1 MQVASQDPFLP
12 FAAHASD
19 QPDPFFTL
27 CSACKLL
34 ARTLFHPLQRMQ
46 VASKSPFL
54 PFAAHASDQRGP
66 FFTLSRSANCLRG
79 PFFTVSRSANCLR
92 GPFFTVSRSANCLR
106 GPFFTL
112 SRSANCLR
120 GPFSTLSRCANSLRG
135 VFFTLSRSANPEQ
148 RGPLPPCTSCKAI
161 AGGFSP
167 HSPTLP
173 TAGNQLFPFV
183 LYPDYS
189 NPSPSV
195 KGKSPENPK
204 KAPFLLFP
212 RHPHCQNPSIPP
224 AWTQGGLATT
234 TMSQGE
240 KQESR
245 PWKGGVLYSS
255 RWAIWFY
262 AGGLERSTSSE
273 DQNDCTISSA
283 SFSSSLLIS
292 IRKSFS
298 LPATQ
303 RETR

>member
-1 MQVASQDPFLP
+1 MQVASEDLFSP

-19 QPDPFFTL
+19 QP
-27 CSACKLL
+27 
-34 ARTLFHPLQRMQ
+34 
-46 VASKSPFL
+46 
-54 PFAAHASDQRGP
+54 GP
-66 FFTLSRSANCLRG
+66 FSILSRSANSLRG
-79 PFFTVSRSANCLR
+79 PFFIVA
-92 GPFFTVSRSANCLR
+92 
-106 GPFFTL
+106 
-112 SRSANCLR
+112 RSANCLR
-120 GPFSTLSRCANSLRG
+120 GPFSTLSRPANPLRGSFFILSRSANSLRRP
-135 VFFTLSRSANPEQ
+135 FFIVARSANPEQ
-148 RGPLPPCTSCKAI
+148 RSPLPPCTSCKAI

-189 NPSPSV
+189 NPLPSV

-212 RHPHCQNPSIPP
+212 HHPHCQNPSIPP

-234 TMSQGE
+234 TMPQGE

-245 PWKGGVLYSS
+245 PRKGRVPYFS
-255 RWAIWFY
+255 RWGIWFY
-262 AGGLERSTSSE
+262 AGGLERSTSSD
-273 DQNDCTISSA
+273 DQNDCTISRA

>member
-1 MQVASQDPFLP
+1 MQVASQAPFLP
-12 FAAHASD
+12 FAAHAS
-19 QPDPFFTL
+19 
-27 CSACKLL
+27 C
-34 ARTLFHPLQRMQ
+34 
-46 VASKSPFL
+46 
-54 PFAAHASDQRGP
+54 QRGP
-66 FFTLSRSANCLRG
+66 FFTFSRSTNCQRGPFFTFSRSANCLRG
-79 PFFTVSRSANCLR
+79 PFFIFSRCANCQR
-92 GPFFTVSRSANCLR
+92 GV
-106 GPFFTL
+106 
-112 SRSANCLR
+112 
-120 GPFSTLSRCANSLRG
+120 FSTFSRCANSLRG
-135 VFFTLSRSANPEQ
+135 VFFTVSRHANPEQ
-148 RGPLPPCTSCKAI
+148 RSPLPPCTSCKAI

-189 NPSPSV
+189 NPLPSV

-224 AWTQGGLATT
+224 AWTQGGLATM
-234 TMSQGE
+234 TMPQGE

-245 PWKGGVLYSS
+245 PWKGGGLYFS
-255 RWAIWFY
+255 RWGIWFY

-273 DQNDCTISSA
+273 DQNDCTISRA

-292 IRKSFS
+292 IRKFFS

>member
-1 MQVASQDPFLP
+1 MQVASKAPFSP

-19 QPDPFFTL
+19 QP
-27 CSACKLL
+27 
-34 ARTLFHPLQRMQ
+34 
-46 VASKSPFL
+46 
-54 PFAAHASDQRGP
+54 GP
-66 FFTLSRSANCLRG
+66 FFTLSRSANCQRGSFFIVARSANCQRGVFFTLSQSANSLRG
-79 PFFTVSRSANCLR
+79 VFFIVAWSANCLR
-92 GPFFTVSRSANCLR
+92 GVFFIVAWSANCLR
-106 GPFFTL
+106 GVFFIVAW
-112 SRSANCLR
+112 SANCLR
-120 GPFSTLSRCANSLRG
+120 GPFSTLSRC
-135 VFFTLSRSANPEQ
+135 ANPEQ

-161 AGGFSP
+161 AGGLSP

-173 TAGNQLFPFV
+173 TAGNQLFPFI

-189 NPSPSV
+189 NPLPSV

-224 AWTQGGLATT
+224 AWTQGRLATT
-234 TMSQGE
+234 TMPQGE

-245 PWKGGVLYSS
+245 PRKGRVLYFS
-255 RWAIWFY
+255 RWLIWFY
-262 AGGLERSTSSE
+262 AGGLERSTSSD

-303 RETR
+303 RETL

>member
-1 MQVASQDPFLP
+1 
-12 FAAHASD
+12 
-19 QPDPFFTL
+19 
-27 CSACKLL
+27 
-34 ARTLFHPLQRMQ
+34 MQ

-54 PFAAHASDQRGP
+54 PFAAHASDQPGPFSTLSRSANSLRGP
-66 FFTLSRSANCLRG
+66 FSTFSRSANCLRGVFFTLSRSANCLRG
-79 PFFTVSRSANCLR
+79 V
-92 GPFFTVSRSANCLR
+92 
-106 GPFFTL
+106 
-112 SRSANCLR
+112 
-120 GPFSTLSRCANSLRG
+120 FSTFSRC
-135 VFFTLSRSANPEQ
+135 ANPEQ
-148 RGPLPPCTSCKAI
+148 RSPLPPCTSCKAI
-161 AGGFSP
+161 AGGLSP

-173 TAGNQLFPFV
+173 TAGNQLFPFI

-189 NPSPSV
+189 NPLPSV

-212 RHPHCQNPSIPP
+212 RPPHCQNPSIPP

-234 TMSQGE
+234 TIPQGE
-240 KQESR
+240 KQESSPR
-245 PWKGGVLYSS
+245 KGGVLYFS
-255 RWAIWFY
+255 RWRIWFY
-262 AGGLERSTSSE
+262 AGGLERSTSNE

>member
-1 MQVASQDPFLP
+1 MQVASEAPFLP

-19 QPDPFFTL
+19 QPGPFFTFSR
-27 CSACKLL
+27 SANSL
-34 ARTLFHPLQRMQ
+34 RG
-46 VASKSPFL
+46 PF
-54 PFAAHASDQRGP
+54 FIISRSANCQRGP
-66 FFTLSRSANCLRG
+66 FFILSWS
-79 PFFTVSRSANCLR
+79 
-92 GPFFTVSRSANCLR
+92 
-106 GPFFTL
+106 
-112 SRSANCLR
+112 
-120 GPFSTLSRCANSLRG
+120 ANSLRG
-135 VFFTLSRSANPEQ
+135 VFSIVARSANSLRGVFSTFSRSANPEQ
-148 RGPLPPCTSCKAI
+148 RGPLPPCTSCRAI

-173 TAGNQLFPFV
+173 TAGNQLFPFI

-189 NPSPSV
+189 NPLPSV

-224 AWTQGGLATT
+224 AWIQGGLATT
-234 TMSQGE
+234 TMPQGE

-245 PWKGGVLYSS
+245 PRKGRVLYFS
-255 RWAIWFY
+255 RWLIWFY

>member
-1 MQVASQDPFLP
+1 MQVTSQAPFPP

-19 QPDPFFTL
+19 QQGPFFTL
-27 CSACKLL
+27 CSSCKLL
-34 ARTLFHPLQRMQ
+34 ARPLFYPFTVCKLSTRTLFHPFTVCKLSAR
-46 VASKSPFL
+46 SLFHPFTACKL
-54 PFAAHASDQRGP
+54 SARGLFHPFTVCKLSARGLFHP
-66 FFTLSRSANCLRG
+66 FTLCKPWAEESASSLHLLQGYCRS
-79 PFFTVSRSANCLR
+79 FFSY
-92 GPFFTVSRSANCLR
+92 
-106 GPFFTL
+106 
-112 SRSANCLR
+112 
-120 GPFSTLSRCANSLRG
+120 
-135 VFFTLSRSANPEQ
+135 
-148 RGPLPPCTSCKAI
+148 
-161 AGGFSP
+161 
-167 HSPTLP
+167 SPTLP

-189 NPSPSV
+189 NPLPSV

-224 AWTQGGLATT
+224 AWTQGGLATM
-234 TMSQGE
+234 TMPQGE

-245 PWKGGVLYSS
+245 PWKGGGLYFS
-255 RWAIWFY
+255 RWGIWFY

-273 DQNDCTISSA
+273 DQNDCTISRA

-292 IRKSFS
+292 IRKFFS